1 MWSCPPRKGTEA
13 ARYDQGGNRHKTA
26 ETEKAPHPD
35 LGNLGQL
42 KVYIRRAFGRRS
54 EKVAP
59 EITGTG
65 EGHCLVS
72 NGNGQSSRWRPW
84 LV

>member
-13 ARYDQGGNRHKTA
+13 ARYNQGDKDTRLQRLTK
-26 ETEKAPHPD
+26 HPPRP
-35 LGNLGQL
+35 GEFGTIQG
-42 KVYIRRAFGRRS
+42 YIRAFGRGS

-59 EITGTG
+59 EVTGTG

-72 NGNGQSSRWRPW
+72 KGTGQSSRWRPW